1 MAAYEDYNYGCEKG
15 GHGVVPPVV
24 NRDGVVEDGGPD
36 NTVIAMS
43 VCVRPHLRIPL

>member
-1 MAAYEDYNYGCEKG
+1 MAAEKDHHYGCKKG
-15 GHGVVPPVV
+15 GHGVVSPVV
-24 NRDGVVEDGGPD
+24 NRDGVVEDGGPA